1 MSPHRRAVAV
11 LLSLLGPAL
20 SALAAQAPPAPP
32 SPPAPP
38 LDSTLLA
45 GFRWRN
51 VGPANMGGRV
61 SSVVGIPSPS
71 KTFFVAA
78 AAGGIWKTTNA
89 GTSFRPVFDN
99 QRCISM
105 GALAIAPS
113 DTTQV
118 WAGTG
123 AEDSRNTISP
133 GCGIVKSTD
142 GGH

>member
-1 MSPHRRAVAV
+1 MTRRLWTAVAV
-11 LLSLLGPAL
+11 LAVVATPLT
-20 SALAAQAPPAPP
+20 AQ
-32 SPPAPP
+32 SRVT

-51 VGPANMGGRV
+51 VGPANMQGRV

-89 GTSFRPVFDN
+89 GTTLRPVFDN
-99 QRCISM
+99 YQCISM
-105 GALAIAPS
+105 GDVDIATS
-113 DTTQV
+113 DSQKV

-123 AEDSRNTISP
+123 EEDSRITM
-133 GCGIVKSTD
+133 ST
-142 GGH
+142 GFG

>member
-1 MSPHRRAVAV
+1 VSLRRWARFVV
-11 LLSLLGPAL
+11 LAPVSPAL
-20 SALAAQAPPAPP
+20 PPLAAQTTA
-32 SPPAPP
+32 P

-61 SSVVGIPSPS
+61 SSVAGIPSPS
-71 KTFFVAA
+71 KTFFVAG

-99 QRCISM
+99 QPCISM
-105 GALAIAPS
+105 GELAIAPS
-113 DTTQV
+113 DTLQV

-123 AEDSRNTISP
+123 GGETPHTNSP
-133 GCGIVKSTD
+133 GRGIFYANPA
-142 GGH
+142 